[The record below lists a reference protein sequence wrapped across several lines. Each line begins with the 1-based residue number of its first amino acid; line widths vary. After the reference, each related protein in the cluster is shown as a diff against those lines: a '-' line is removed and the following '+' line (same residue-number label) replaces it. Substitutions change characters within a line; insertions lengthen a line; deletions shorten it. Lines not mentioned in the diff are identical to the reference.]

1 MKILIN
7 KDDKPFRVYNHPR
20 EVIVHPKTNRVEIFN
35 SDGSVLETYDLVKKE
50 VRWIEDVELDTA
62 EVLVTLYVK

>member
-1 MKILIN
+1 MKILIK
-7 KDDKPFRVYNHPR
+7 KDSPLRVYNHPR

-50 VRWIEDVELDTA
+50 VCWIEDEDLDTA
-62 EVLVTLYVK
+62 EVLVTLQVK

>member
-1 MKILIN
+1 MKILIK
-7 KDDKPFRVYNHPR
+7 KDHPLRVYNHPR

-50 VRWIEDVELDTA
+50 VRWIEDVDLDTA
-62 EVLVTLYVK
+62 EVLVTLHVK